1 MRLGEILDGSFNIYR
16 RHFGLFMRLSLIL
29 VWLPAAAGIY
39 LNLRFSSNPFELLNL
54 FEENIAGSI
63 GIAILLVVV
72 WTVCGL
78 LLKAGTIRVISDSYL
93 GREPELGSSLRFGVN
108 KIIPLLLVALSKTLL
123 IILLYGAAVLAV
135 MLLYFMGRILGP
147 GVGGLMAF
155 LGIVGAAWFVIWV
168 ACAYGMTTPIVV
180 LEDLPSSFDAFG
192 RSWDLT
198 RGARGKIAG
207 TIIVTSLISQFLPA
221 MVIAAMTAAV
231 GAAGNQSLQPL
242 FVVISS
248 LLSIVLA
255 PILPCALTLLYYDLR
270 VRREAFDIQVLSEQL
285 GPGTG
290 IH

>member
-108 KIIPLLLVALSKTLL
+108 KIIPLLLVGLSKTLL

-207 TIIVTSLISQFLPA
+207 TMIVTSLISQFLPA
-221 MVIAAMTAAV
+221 MVITAMTAAV

-285 GPGTG
+285 GTGTG

>member
-1 MRLGEILDGSFNIYR
+1 M
-16 RHFGLFMRLSLIL
+16 
-29 VWLPAAAGIY
+29 
-39 LNLRFSSNPFELLNL
+39 
-54 FEENIAGSI
+54 
-63 GIAILLVVV
+63 
-72 WTVCGL
+72 
-78 LLKAGTIRVISDSYL
+78 
-93 GREPELGSSLRFGVN
+93 
-108 KIIPLLLVALSKTLL
+108 PLLLVALSKTLL
-123 IILLYGAAVLAV
+123 IILLYLAAVLAV
-135 MLLYFMGRILGP
+135 MLLYFMGKILGP

-155 LGIVGAAWFVIWV
+155 LGIVTAAWFVIWV

-207 TIIVTSLISQFLPA
+207 TVIVTSLISQFLPA
-221 MVIAAMTAAV
+221 IVIAAISAAV

-242 FVVISS
+242 FVVVSS

-285 GPGTG
+285 GTGTG

>member
-108 KIIPLLLVALSKTLL
+108 KIMPLLLVALSKTLL
-123 IILLYGAAVLAV
+123 IILLYLAAVLAV
-135 MLLYFMGRILGP
+135 MLLYFMGKILGP

-155 LGIVGAAWFVIWV
+155 LGIVTAAWFVIWV

-207 TIIVTSLISQFLPA
+207 TMIVTSLISQFLPA
-221 MVIAAMTAAV
+221 MVITAMTAAV

-285 GPGTG
+285 GTGTG

>member
-192 RSWDLT
+192 RSWELT

-207 TIIVTSLISQFLPA
+207 TMIVTSLISQFLPA

-242 FVVISS
+242 FVVVSS

-285 GPGTG
+285 GTGTG